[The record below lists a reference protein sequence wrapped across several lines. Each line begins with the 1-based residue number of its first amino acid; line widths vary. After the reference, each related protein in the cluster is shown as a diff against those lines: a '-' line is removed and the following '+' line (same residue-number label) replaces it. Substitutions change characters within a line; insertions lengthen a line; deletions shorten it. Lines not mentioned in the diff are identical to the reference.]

1 MTEGDKRL
9 LEKVSEKV
17 GENIRGKR
25 KWRLRKPQF
34 ETVMFT
40 IFVVNM
46 TITVLCWLLT
56 LLLQSGMMQ
65 CL

>member
-17 GENIRGKR
+17 GGNVRGKR

-46 TITVLCWLLT
+46 TITVLCWLFGT
-56 LLLQSGMMQ
+56 LVRLRLI
-65 CL
+65 